1 MVKIALLLSITLLIS
16 SGFAAEMMGLRP
28 HPSRTEYSVTC
39 FTDHIG
45 IGATLVSPDQVGRMF
60 GAEVGRQYVVVE
72 VGFYSKSHASYA
84 IRHADFGL
92 RHKRSRTIWRPADPR
107 VIVSSLSR
115 PVDAL
120 VHRTLPETATSSAIA
135 GYLFFPATEPGI
147 FELDYNANGAW
158 LTLPLK
164 P

>member
-1 MVKIALLLSITLLIS
+1 MAKIALLLSSILLVTTA
-16 SGFAAEMMGLRP
+16 FAAEMVGLRP

-45 IGATLVSPDQVGRMF
+45 IGATLLSPGEVRRMF
-60 GAEVGRQYVVVE
+60 GSEVGDQYVVVE
-72 VGFYSKSHASYA
+72 VGFYSKSHAAYA

-92 RHKRSRTIWRPADPR
+92 RHKRSRTMWRPADPR
-107 VIVSSLSR
+107 LIVSGASR
-115 PVDAL
+115 PLDAL
-120 VHRTLPETATSSAIA
+120 VQRTLPETSTSNAIA
-135 GYLFFPATEPGI
+135 GYLFFQATENGI